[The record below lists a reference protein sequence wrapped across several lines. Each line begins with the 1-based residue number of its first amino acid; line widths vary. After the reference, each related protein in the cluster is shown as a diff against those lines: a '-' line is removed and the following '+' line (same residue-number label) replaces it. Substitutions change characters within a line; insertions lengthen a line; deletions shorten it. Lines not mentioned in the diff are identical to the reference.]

1 MSTNRKVNISI
12 HPRLR
17 EMGESLAAEDHRD
30 FSNEIEWLIE
40 REWGRRQTI
49 LAANNN
55 EKEKAEVVF
64 D

>member
-1 MSTNRKVNISI
+1 MSATNKKVNISI

-40 REWGRRQTI
+40 AEWARRQTI
-49 LAANNN
+49 L
-55 EKEKAEVVF
+55 EKEKAEVVCE
-64 D
+64 